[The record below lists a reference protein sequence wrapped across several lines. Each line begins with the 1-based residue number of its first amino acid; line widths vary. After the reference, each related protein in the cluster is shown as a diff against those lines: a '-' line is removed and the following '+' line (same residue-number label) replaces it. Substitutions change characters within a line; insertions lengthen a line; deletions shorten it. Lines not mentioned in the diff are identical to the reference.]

1 MKREE
6 ENKIIRRILEGNRE
20 AFAILVDK
28 YKRPVFNLVYRMTGN
43 YQETDDLSQE
53 IFIKVYESLNSFE
66 TNRRFFPWLYTIA
79 LNIIRNH
86 LKRKKFVSATN
97 VVDHYANHEG
107 NDQTDPE
114 AMVCRRQRS
123 RMLTTC
129 IKKLPYSQQEAVTL
143 RYYQFLAF
151 EDIAEILD
159 ISLSAAKMRVYRG
172 LQKLA
177 EMMNTEKQSD
187 EIK

>member
-1 MKREE
+1 M
-6 ENKIIRRILEGNRE
+6 
-20 AFAILVDK
+20 F
-28 YKRPVFNLVYRMTGN
+28 
-43 YQETDDLSQE
+43 
-53 IFIKVYESLNSFE
+53 
-66 TNRRFFPWLYTIA
+66 
-79 LNIIRNH
+79 
-86 LKRKKFVSATN
+86 ATN
-97 VVDHYANHEG
+97 VVDHYSSHEE
-107 NDQTDPE
+107 NDQFDPE

-123 RMLTTC
+123 KMLTTC

-143 RYYQFLAF
+143 RYYQCLAF

>member
-1 MKREE
+1 
-6 ENKIIRRILEGNRE
+6 LEGNRE
-20 AFAILVDK
+20 VFAVLVDK
-28 YKRPVFNLVYRMTGN
+28 YKGPVFNLVYRMTGN

-53 IFIKVYESLNSFE
+53 IFIKAYESLNSFE

-97 VVDHYANHEG
+97 GVDHYANPKE
-107 NDQTDPE
+107 NDPIDPE
-114 AMVCRRQRS
+114 TMVCRRQES
-123 RMLTTC
+123 KMLTTC
-129 IKKLPYSQQEAVTL
+129 IKKLPYAQQEAVTL
-143 RYYQFLAF
+143 RYYQCLAF
-151 EDIAEILD
+151 EDMAEILD